1 MRMAESKILTL
12 PTTGEDVMQQET
24 YFIAGKNANWYSHG
38 ETQFGS
44 FL

>member
-12 PTTGEDVMQQET
+12 PNTAEDVMQQET
-24 YFIAGKNANWYSHG
+24 YFIAGKNANWYSRSG
-38 ETQFGS
+38 TQFGS